1 MAMIVKSYLYFW
13 SLMISTLKIKANI
26 LLAIMLFTLLHDL
39 VPHVHHQHNH
49 QLDKQIEAN
58 AHAHGDHHHHDHG
71 DHHHPAE
78 DDLQEKQQSL
88 LDFLFN
94 DHTHARHSHQE
105 EPAIV
110 ERTKSPKPV
119 EHSSIIPFYNLTSLI
134 WEIPLDAKQEFD
146 LVVDVGKKDP
156 LLLHKPLRGPPYLG

>member
-1 MAMIVKSYLYFW
+1 
-13 SLMISTLKIKANI
+13 MISTLKIKASI

-49 QLDKQIEAN
+49 QLDKQVEAD
-58 AHAHGDHHHHDHG
+58 ADHHLHDHD
-71 DHHHPAE
+71 DHYHHPAQG
-78 DDLQEKQQSL
+78 DSQQNQQSF

-105 EPAIV
+105 APAIV

-134 WEIPLDAKQEFD
+134 WGIPPDAKQEFD
-146 LVVDVGKKDP
+146 PVVDVGKEDP
-156 LLLHKPLRGPPYLG
+156 FLLYKPLRGPPYLG